1 MCDPAEVFYLYN
13 GDADDPA
20 AALMRHLSS
29 EHLVKSFS
37 LFSHSFDGKSFNLT
51 NLIGRENFLP
61 GAGEEETDDPEAN
74 GNKCVYCGTAFD
86 TEDSVRAH
94 VAAEHAAG
102 IERDQEL
109 ARCEIIFKVSTP

>member
-1 MCDPAEVFYLYN
+1 
-13 GDADDPA
+13 
-20 AALMRHLSS
+20 MRHLSS

-61 GAGEEETDDPEAN
+61 KAEEEEVTDDPEAN

-86 TEDSVRAH
+86 TEDLVRAH

-102 IERDQEL
+102 IERDREL
-109 ARCEIIFKVSTP
+109 ARYEIIFKPMIQH